1 MKCYAPI
8 RAYKTPNGIVF
19 HELRRHGDIQGQID
33 IPCQMCI
40 GCRERR
46 ASDWELRI
54 MHEAKRW
61 EQNCFITLTYKNG
74 ALPPNG
80 SLCYA
85 DLQKFMKR
93 TNYHA
98 GGGLRYYSIGEY
110 GPVNNRPHYHA
121 CLFGI
126 DFTDRKLIGKSESGA
141 ECYSSARL
149 RELWHDQGNVSVQD
163 LNHQTASYCARYI
176 MTKKLGK
183 DSTYY
188 GLTPNGEPVKLE
200 PPRALMS
207 KGIGAQ
213 FLQQYMN
220 DIYPLDAVISRGTKR
235 KPPKY
240 YDRQLDKLAPELLA
254 QVQEAREL
262 RAQQHRED
270 QTPARLTVQE
280 IVHVARIRNKQRH
293 DL

>member
-19 HELRRHGDIQGQID
+19 HELRRHGEISGQID
-33 IPCQMCI
+33 IPCGQCI

-54 MHEAKRW
+54 MHEAKNYT
-61 EQNCFITLTYKNG
+61 QNCFITLTYKRD
-74 ALPPNG
+74 ALPRNG
-80 SLCYA
+80 SLDYT

-93 TNYHA
+93 TNYHS

-121 CLFGI
+121 CLFGV
-126 DFTDRKLIGKSESGA
+126 DFTDRQLTGISESGA
-141 ECYSSARL
+141 ECYDSERL
-149 RELWHDQGNVSVQD
+149 RELWHEQGNVSVQD

-183 DSTYY
+183 DSQYY
-188 GLTPNGEPVKLE
+188 GITEDGTPVLLE

-207 KGIGAQ
+207 KGIGLS
-213 FLQQYMN
+213 FFQQYTTDMYPN
-220 DIYPLDAVISRGTKR
+220 DIVISRGTKR
-235 KPPKY
+235 RPPKY
-240 YDRQLDKLAPELLA
+240 YDRKLKALDPDLHETVAME
-254 QVQEAREL
+254 REH
-262 RAQQHRED
+262 RATQHRED
-270 QTPARLTVQE
+270 QTPARLSVAEQ
-280 IVHVARIRNKQRH
+280 VHVARIRNKQRH

>member
-8 RAYKTPNGIVF
+8 RAYQTPTGIYF
-19 HELRRHGDIQGQID
+19 NELRRNGDVLRQLD
-33 IPCQMCI
+33 IPCQQCI

-46 ASDWELRI
+46 ASDWEIRI

-61 EQNCFITLTYKNG
+61 EQKCFVTLTYGPN

-80 SLCYA
+80 SLWYP

-110 GPVNNRPHYHA
+110 GPINNRPHYHA

-126 DFTDRKLIGKSESGA
+126 DFTDRKLTGKSESGA
-141 ECYSSARL
+141 AVYDSPTL
-149 RELWHDQGNVSVQD
+149 RELWHNQGNVSVQD
-163 LNHQTASYCARYI
+163 LNEKTASYCARYI

-188 GLTPNGEPVKLE
+188 GIKPDGTPVQLQ

-207 KGIGAQ
+207 KGIGAH
-213 FLQQYMN
+213 FIQQYQR
-220 DIYPLDAVISRGTKR
+220 DIYPHDQVITRGAKR

-240 YDRQLDKLAPELLA
+240 YDRYLEKHDPDAFDAVKAS
-254 QVQEAREL
+254 REL
-262 RAQQHRED
+262 KATQHRED

-280 IVHVARIRNKQRH
+280 QVHVARIRNKQRH